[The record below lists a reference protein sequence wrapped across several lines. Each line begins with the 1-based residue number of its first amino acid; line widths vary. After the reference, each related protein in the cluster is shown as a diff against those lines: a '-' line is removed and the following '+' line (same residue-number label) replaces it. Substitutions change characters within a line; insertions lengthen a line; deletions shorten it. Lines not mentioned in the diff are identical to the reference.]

1 MSKRERIEEEK
12 RFLLGSLADLERE
25 HAAGDVDEHDYVAL
39 KDSYTARAAR
49 LMSELDATPST
60 MNGSRRSRN
69 VIWVVAVLVVAAV
82 SGILVASNSGERR
95 TGQVMTGTVDDGSVS
110 GLLVQARS
118 MGMSD
123 IPTVLDLYSRVLAI
137 EPDNIEALTYFGWY
151 SVLSATQES
160 DTAVAGERLQSGL
173 VLMRQ
178 ATITDST
185 YPDAHCF
192 LGITFFRFLD
202 DPEAAKPEIDACL
215 ESNPPAEVVAL
226 VQGLAAQ
233 VDAAIANPEQSTD
246 STTTVGP

>member
-60 MNGSRRSRN
+60 MNGSRRGRN

-233 VDAAIANPEQSTD
+233 VDAAISG
-246 STTTVGP
+246 TTTIAP

>member
-202 DPEAAKPEIDACL
+202 DPEAAKPEFDACL

-233 VDAAIANPEQSTD
+233 VDAAISG
-246 STTTVGP
+246 TTTIAP